1 MCCIGIIGM
10 RVYIIIYDNVDLIN
24 ILWKV
29 VVKIIMKGMKMIEE
43 VKNVVNFGFLLI
55 LRVD

>member
-10 RVYIIIYDNVDLIN
+10 RVYIIIYDNVYLIN